1 MKDLIRFMVWFMV
14 LNFIVANNIF
24 TTPVWYW
31 WIIEI
36 VILIISIIMVDKK

>member
-1 MKDLIRFMVWFMV
+1 MRELIRIIVWFMV
-14 LNFIVANNIF
+14 LNFIVCNNIF
-24 TTPVWYW
+24 TAPVWYW

>member
-1 MKDLIRFMVWFMV
+1 MKELIRTMVWFMV

-24 TTPVWYW
+24 IAPVWYW

>member
-1 MKDLIRFMVWFMV
+1 MKELIRTMVWFMV
-14 LNFIVANNIF
+14 LNFVCNNIF
-24 TTPVWYW
+24 TAPVWYW